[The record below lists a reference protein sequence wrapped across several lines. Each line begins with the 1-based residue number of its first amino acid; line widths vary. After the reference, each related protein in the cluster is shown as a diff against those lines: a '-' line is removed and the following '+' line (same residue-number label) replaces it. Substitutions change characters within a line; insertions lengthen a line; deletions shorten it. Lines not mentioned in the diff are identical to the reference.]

1 MPHQIVNGISVKRA
15 SDSRASGAARTKRY
29 SSRLVSNEVCVRQSH
44 AGVVGGF
51 PLCSRT
57 GSSAPGLEFP
67 GGWHCT
73 TEITGRGEHGFL
85 AGHADLFR
93 AGTYM
98 CRIVL
103 AREFADEWVATN
115 VLKASAID
123 WGPPIGARR

>member
-1 MPHQIVNGISVKRA
+1 MLA
-15 SDSRASGAARTKRY
+15 
-29 SSRLVSNEVCVRQSH
+29 EQSEP
-44 AGVVGGF
+44 V
-51 PLCSRT
+51 
-57 GSSAPGLEFP
+57 PGLQLA
-67 GGWHCT
+67 GGWRCT

-115 VLKASAID
+115 ALKSRAID
-123 WGPPIGARR
+123 WVADWDRRAKRGDSGFADL

>member
-1 MPHQIVNGISVKRA
+1 LLAQQSEL
-15 SDSRASGAARTKRY
+15 ARGPE
-29 SSRLVSNEVCVRQSH
+29 L
-44 AGVVGGF
+44 
-51 PLCSRT
+51 
-57 GSSAPGLEFP
+57 P

-115 VLKASAID
+115 ALNARAID
-123 WGPPIGARR
+123 WVADWDRRSGSDGSGCADL